1 VFGNKM
7 TATFGKGAD
16 IGAFQLA
23 IVQFGT
29 RSMSSTAVE
38 SGNMLDIKGM
48 HALPEYSIDTP
59 RLLPI
64 GLLCKT
70 MADATARREGFLA
83 GSEVSTAPPLAL
95 ALALAF
101 GASFAHALGPPF
113 FRLPRAAGRSAR

>member
-1 VFGNKM
+1 M

-48 HALPEYSIDTP
+48 HALPEYTIDTP
-59 RLLPI
+59 RMIPS
-64 GLLCKT
+64 GLLFRT
-70 MADATARREGFLA
+70 MAETTARREAFLA
-83 GSEVSTAPPLAL
+83 GSEVPLC
-95 ALALAF
+95 F
-101 GASFAHALGPPF
+101 GSPF
-113 FRLPRAAGRSAR
+113 GSLSG

>member
-1 VFGNKM
+1 M

-48 HALPEYSIDTP
+48 HALPEYTIDTP
-59 RLLPI
+59 RMIPS
-64 GLLCKT
+64 GLLFRT
-70 MADATARREGFLA
+70 MAETTARREAFLA
-83 GSEVSTAPPLAL
+83 GSEVPLWL
-95 ALALAF
+95 PLWLT
-101 GASFAHALGPPF
+101 LLLTLWLTLWGP
-113 FRLPRAAGRSAR
+113 L

>member
-1 VFGNKM
+1 M

-70 MADATARREGFLA
+70 MADATARREGFLT
-83 GSEVSTAPPLAL
+83 GSEVPTAPSSLAL
-95 ALALAF
+95 ALAPALAP
-101 GASFAHALGPPF
+101 SFAHAF
-113 FRLPRAAGRSAR
+113 FRLPRGAGTSAR

>member
-1 VFGNKM
+1 M

-48 HALPEYSIDTP
+48 HALPEYTIDTP
-59 RLLPI
+59 RMIPS
-64 GLLCKT
+64 GLLFRT
-70 MADATARREGFLA
+70 MAETTARREAFLA
-83 GSEVSTAPPLAL
+83 GSEVPLC
-95 ALALAF
+95 F
-101 GASFAHALGPPF
+101 GSLTLWLAHAFAGF
-113 FRLPRAAGRSAR
+113 GWGRLPRGAGRSAR